1 MSVGILYES
10 DEWSNRRLRDCLNQ
24 EGIDTEMIF
33 MEDAR
38 VEDEGP
44 FPHILY
50 VNRVFPSA
58 DMRGHGMS
66 IDKTDSLLRILMEK
80 NIPSINSYEAFL
92 YDCSKWRT
100 YVRLIEKG
108 YPVPETIFVDAE
120 SVQDMESSVLRFPVV
135 LKRDCSGRSYGM
147 QIVRT
152 EESVSALKR
161 QMACIPYIVQAY
173 VEPTKGYTTR
183 VEVVGG
189 TVMTVLKRFVGRDG
203 ISSYS
208 TGSRYEVY
216 DGCPPRIL
224 KNAIAA
230 LDVLDIEM
238 GSLDFIETN
247 EGRAYLIDV
256 NATSNFTPD
265 YMPLLGFDPMEKMAA
280 YIVQKQNVI
289 RQGGSCDR

>member
-10 DEWSNRRLRDCLNQ
+10 DEWSNGRLRDCLIQ
-24 EGIDTEMIF
+24 KGVDAEMIF
-33 MEDAR
+33 MEEAEMDN
-38 VEDEGP
+38 EGP
-44 FPHILY
+44 FRHALY

-58 DMRGHGMS
+58 EMRGNGKS
-66 IDKTDSLLRILMEK
+66 IEKTDCLLRILMNK
-80 NIPSINSYEAFL
+80 NVPTVNSYEAFL

-100 YVRLIEKG
+100 YVSLREKG
-108 YPVPETIFVDAE
+108 YTVPETIFIDTE
-120 SVQDMESSVLRFPVV
+120 SDQDMAGNVLPYPVV

-147 QIVRT
+147 KIVWT
-152 EESVSALKR
+152 EESMRAWKA
-161 QMACIPYIVQAY
+161 QMACIPWVIQAY

-189 TVMTVLKRFVGRDG
+189 TVMTVLKRFLGRNG

-216 DGCPPRIL
+216 DDCPSKIL
-224 KNAIAA
+224 EDAIAA

-238 GSLDFIETN
+238 GSLDFIETE
-247 EGRAYLIDV
+247 EGRVYLIDV

-265 YMPLLGFDPMEKMAA
+265 YVPLLGFDPMEKMAT
-280 YIVQKQNVI
+280 YIVQKHNVI
-289 RQGGSCDR
+289 RQGGSSDR